1 MKEMKDNNEKYIW
14 GLVFVL
20 ILAVVTTAAVYISD
34 VKQMAPTEREDVI
47 ALVPEKSEDA
57 EAGQDGDSDASGNG
71 EDVIEIETPKTG
83 PQRGGNSTG
92 GIISEKRQVGTL
104 DADMTVEDENKV
116 WTAMTKVNIF
126 RKAYEGTKEAGTANE
141 YTVQNSMKVDDMD
154 LIAPGTDNDYV
165 FWVKNTGQVG
175 IDYRVWFEEHNT
187 WGYELP
193 LEVRVKCGDT
203 YILGSKIEWK
213 PIDKLDY
220 LEHEGHLSVKHYAQY
235 TLEWR
240 WPFERGAD
248 EHDTYL
254 GDTAVN
260 KVLEQEIIIHTY
272 GEGYDRP
279 IYETFSVMGVKT
291 GDAAD
296 VLWWLILA
304 VFALLSIIYIRK
316 KMKKRNE
323 KEADVHE

>member
-1 MKEMKDNNEKYIW
+1 
-14 GLVFVL
+14 
-20 ILAVVTTAAVYISD
+20 
-34 VKQMAPTEREDVI
+34 
-47 ALVPEKSEDA
+47 
-57 EAGQDGDSDASGNG
+57 
-71 EDVIEIETPKTG
+71 
-83 PQRGGNSTG
+83 
-92 GIISEKRQVGTL
+92 
-104 DADMTVEDENKV
+104 
-116 WTAMTKVNIF
+116 
-126 RKAYEGTKEAGTANE
+126 
-141 YTVQNSMKVDDMD
+141 MKVDDMD

-187 WGYELP
+187 WGYHLP

-203 YILGSKIEWK
+203 YILGSKNKWE

-240 WPFERGAD
+240 WPFERGDD

-291 GDAAD
+291 GDAAP
-296 VLWWLILA
+296 VFLWLLLLIIA
-304 VFALLSIIYIRK
+304 VITIWYIQK
-316 KMKKRNE
+316 KKR
-323 KEADVHE
+323 KEEEGE